1 MKVEHLAQPDNGR
14 KVNQALV
21 LEFGNQFFLGFALRF
36 AGDRAEETAGSF
48 LKSFHGAIGKRVAF
62 LAPKFPA
69 DVARDI
75 LGVEFQAIQHDASCL
90 HDIVAYSVPGHPCNF
105 IFGHRK
111 STLSA
116 RVSSRKLAAASPSV
130 ADKP

>member
-36 AGDRAEETAGSF
+36 AGDRAEESARRF

-75 LGVEFQAIQHDASCL
+75 RSEERRVGKECRSRWWRWSEKSRTTVEL
-90 HDIVAYSVPGHPCNF
+90 
-105 IFGHRK
+105 
-111 STLSA
+111 
-116 RVSSRKLAAASPSV
+116 
-130 ADKP
+130 